1 MSDQPTL
8 IDWTKVQD
16 LCEDVGRDGFDE
28 VVELFLEEVE
38 TALQTIGMAED
49 LEAALHFVKGCALNI
64 GFDHFTDLAA
74 QGERLAARGLPD
86 QVDLVALDHAYRIT
100 RDLFLSEVRDRI
112 AA

>member
-1 MSDQPTL
+1 MQDTDHL
-8 IDWTKVQD
+8 IDWTKV
-16 LCEDVGRDGFDE
+16 LELREDVGPEGFAE

-64 GFDHFTDLAA
+64 GFASFAHAA
-74 QGERLAARGLPD
+74 ASGESLAARGLPD
-86 QVDLVALDHAYRIT
+86 KVDLTGLADTYRAS
-100 RDLFLSEVRDRI
+100 RDLFLRELRSRT